1 MSWDRVLPAPAG
13 LHYDSPQVRPSDLL
27 DHKIMNDL
35 PKAHGSLAYRPDS
48 LKYADA
54 RPVAVPQAHQQM
66 AVLNQ
71 ANLPLR
77 EQQDGMTVHAHVH
90 GSPNLNPAHA
100 GARPSGPMVSPKDL
114 SRSSSSSGSTSPVR
128 SVKERDS
135 FCLCQPDPKVPRPRN
150 GELMLPALLVNME
163 SSFPL
168 TLAAELDQSERI

>member
-1 MSWDRVLPAPAG
+1 MPAPAG

-35 PKAHGSLAYRPDS
+35 PKSHGSLAYRPDS

-77 EQQDGMTVHAHVH
+77 EQQDAMTAHAHAHAHVH

-150 GELMLPALLVNME
+150 GELMLPTLSMNME
-163 SSFPL
+163 SAFSPHSII
-168 TLAAELDQSERI
+168 ELD